1 MRLQQ
6 NLIKVLLVDDHPLL
20 RRGLRETLTE
30 QGDFQIVGE
39 GSSAEDAVAL
49 AQTIPS
55 DVIVLDVNMPG
66 DGLTAVEK
74 INRIENAPKI
84 LVLSVFDNMANVRSA
99 MENGAS
105 GYVLKGI
112 EGDELARILKLVND
126 GKKHV
131 EPELA
136 AKLLSG
142 IPDEAVTASPRV
154 STEVP
159 GLALLTKREK
169 QIFDLMSKGMSNRSI
184 AKKLRLEEETIK
196 HYNTQL
202 FQKLGVRNRTE
213 AALLAAGRN

>member
-1 MRLQQ
+1 MRQQ
-6 NLIKVLLVDDHPLL
+6 PNKIRVLLVDDHPLL

-30 QGDFQIVGE
+30 QGNFQIVGE
-39 GSSAEDAVAL
+39 GASAEDAVAL

-74 INRIENAPKI
+74 INRLKNAPKI
-84 LVLSVFDNMANVRSA
+84 VMLSVFDNMANVRSA

-112 EGDELARILKLVND
+112 EGDELARILKVVHN

-142 IPDEAVTASPRV
+142 NGDEAVVHSSRAP
-154 STEVP
+154 TEIP

-184 AKKLRLEEETIK
+184 AKKLRLEEETVK
-196 HYNTQL
+196 HYNTQM
-202 FQKLGVRNRTE
+202 FHKLGVRNRTE
-213 AALLAAGRN
+213 AALLAAARS

>member
-1 MRLQQ
+1 MKQQ
-6 NLIKVLLVDDHPLL
+6 KNLIKVLLVDDHPLL

-30 QGDFQIVGE
+30 QGDFEIVGE
-39 GSSAEDAVAL
+39 GASADDAVAL
-49 AQTIPS
+49 AQTVAC
-55 DVIVLDVNMPG
+55 DVIVIDVNMPG

-74 INRIENAPKI
+74 INRIKDAPKI

-112 EGDELARILKLVND
+112 EGDELGRILKVLHD

-142 IPDEAVTASPRV
+142 NADDVAVQPIRTTSDLPM
-154 STEVP
+154 
-159 GLALLTKREK
+159 LALLTKRER

-184 AKKLRLEEETIK
+184 AKKLRLGEETIK
-196 HYNTQL
+196 HYNTQM
-202 FQKLGVRNRTE
+202 FSKLGVSNRTE
-213 AALLAAGRN
+213 AALLAVGRA

>member
-1 MRLQQ
+1 MKQQ
-6 NLIKVLLVDDHPLL
+6 KNLIKVLLVDDHPLL

-30 QGDFQIVGE
+30 QGDFEIVGE
-39 GSSAEDAVAL
+39 GASADDAVAL
-49 AQTIPS
+49 AQTVAC
-55 DVIVLDVNMPG
+55 DVIVIDVNMPG

-74 INRIENAPKI
+74 INRIKDAPKI

-112 EGDELARILKLVND
+112 EGDELGRILKVLHD

-142 IPDEAVTASPRV
+142 NADDVAVQPVRTTSDLPM
-154 STEVP
+154 
-159 GLALLTKREK
+159 LALLTKRER

-184 AKKLRLEEETIK
+184 AKKLRLGEETIK
-196 HYNTQL
+196 HYNTQM
-202 FQKLGVRNRTE
+202 FSKLGVSNRTE
-213 AALLAAGRN
+213 AALLAVGRA

>member
-1 MRLQQ
+1 MRQQ
-6 NLIKVLLVDDHPLL
+6 QKMIKVLLVDDHPLL

-30 QGDFQIVGE
+30 QGDFEIVGE
-39 GSSAEDAVAL
+39 GASADDAVVL
-49 AQTIPS
+49 AQTIPC
-55 DVIVLDVNMPG
+55 DVIVIDVNMPG

-74 INRIENAPKI
+74 INRSKDAPKI

-112 EGDELARILKLVND
+112 EGDELGRILKVLHE

-142 IPDEAVTASPRV
+142 NSEEIAVQPVRT
-154 STEVP
+154 TFDLP
-159 GLALLTKREK
+159 GLALLTKRER

-184 AKKLRLEEETIK
+184 AKKLRLGEETVK
-196 HYNTQL
+196 HYNTQM
-202 FQKLGVRNRTE
+202 FYKLGVRNRTE
-213 AALLAAGRN
+213 AALLAVGRA